1 MDREQSTVDS
11 HQLSVERR
19 LLQVTIYKLQG
30 AEETQAEDT
39 ILTPSPSLRSG
50 EGSKDSHR
58 LRRLFN
64 LIKQDAAS
72 FKLQDDAEAAGVVS
86 DPALHDC
93 DEMRLMPTSR
103 VARLWLRCQFVFCWA
118 MERIG
123 GWFRRRDEKP
133 FRVTSYQLRVDDAIQ
148 PLRGLPEPLSMTPSP
163 QVERGKL
170 EQISHAAGQTEKQ
183 SLRDQEADD
192 CWSVV
197 GRRGKSA
204 VWVLVL
210 LVTGMLLMVSCSN
223 NTPTIATYTP
233 PAVQPKIL
241 ATVYISPTPNAEQQQ
256 ALAAANPPTATPMV
270 IPTVTPTPY
279 IGVFLGEVDSSQDGG
294 AVIPPA
300 LLSGPTSSVPVTVAV
315 APACPSQPDV
325 AFGSRWAEN
334 VDLATA
340 IGCPIEG
347 AANLQ
352 GTYQI
357 FERGVMYYS
366 PSGEIWAIAPAQ
378 NRFWYAA
385 NAPAVQQGDII
396 VPEGMLAPS
405 QGFGAVWRGLPGVQ
419 DALGFARTPEQGTKM
434 VTQKLQNGLLLADGG
449 SGQVFA
455 LLSDGRAMGPY

>member
-1 MDREQSTVDS
+1 
-11 HQLSVERR
+11 
-19 LLQVTIYKLQG
+19 
-30 AEETQAEDT
+30 
-39 ILTPSPSLRSG
+39 
-50 EGSKDSHR
+50 
-58 LRRLFN
+58 
-64 LIKQDAAS
+64 
-72 FKLQDDAEAAGVVS
+72 
-86 DPALHDC
+86 
-93 DEMRLMPTSR
+93 
-103 VARLWLRCQFVFCWA
+103 
-118 MERIG
+118 
-123 GWFRRRDEKP
+123 
-133 FRVTSYQLRVDDAIQ
+133 
-148 PLRGLPEPLSMTPSP
+148 
-163 QVERGKL
+163 
-170 EQISHAAGQTEKQ
+170 
-183 SLRDQEADD
+183 
-192 CWSVV
+192 
-197 GRRGKSA
+197 
-204 VWVLVL
+204 
-210 LVTGMLLMVSCSN
+210 MVSCSN

-256 ALAAANPPTATPMV
+256 ALAAANPPTATPVV
-270 IPTVTPTPY
+270 IPTSTPTPY

-294 AVIPPA
+294 AIIPPA
-300 LLSGPTSSVPVTVAV
+300 LLGGATSSVPVTVEV

-334 VDLATA
+334 VDVATA

-357 FERGVMYYS
+357 FERGVMYFS

>member
-1 MDREQSTVDS
+1 MDSRQ
-11 HQLSVERR
+11 
-19 LLQVTIYKLQG
+19 LQVASYKSQDLGRHQVTSYRLQG
-30 AEETQAEDT
+30 A
-39 ILTPSPSLRSG
+39 G
-50 EGSKDSHR
+50 EAQG
-58 LRRLFN
+58 
-64 LIKQDAAS
+64 AS
-72 FKLQDDAEAAGVVS
+72 YKLLDDAEAAGVVS
-86 DPALHDC
+86 DPAVRRC
-93 DEMRLMPTSR
+93 DEIRPLPTNRL
-103 VARLWLRCQFVFCWA
+103 ARFWIRCQVVLCWA

-123 GWFRRRDEKP
+123 RWFSGQDDKP
-133 FRVTSYQLRVDDAIQ
+133 FRVTSYKLRVDDAIQ
-148 PLRGLPEPLSMTPSP
+148 TLRGLPEPHPLTPSP
-163 QVERGKL
+163 HAERGNP
-170 EQISHAAGQTEKQ
+170 E
-183 SLRDQEADD
+183 EADR
-192 CWSVV
+192 CWSAV

-210 LVTGMLLMVSCSN
+210 LVTGMLLMVGCSN

-419 DALGFARTPEQGTKM
+419 DALGFARTPEQGTKL